1 MTTTTHQHLETE
13 VLLEFFNVPKEF
25 TVNEKQD
32 VMIDYS
38 CTCYTDDEG
47 NIGHKNEVFAF
58 IGFAGFTID
67 NNKAIDLVAHLRA
80 AAERKYQ
87 NMFNISFN

>member
-1 MTTTTHQHLETE
+1 MTIANNQHLETE
-13 VLLEFFNVPKEF
+13 ILIEFYKVPQEF
-25 TVNEKQD
+25 TTGKKQD

-58 IGFAGFTID
+58 IGFAGFTVD
-67 NNKAIDLVAHLRA
+67 NNRAIDLVAHLRSE
-80 AAERKYQ
+80 AERKYQ

>member
-1 MTTTTHQHLETE
+1 MITTTNQHLETE
-13 VLLEFFNVPKEF
+13 VLIEFFKVPQEY
-25 TVNEKQD
+25 TTGAKQD

-38 CTCYTDDEG
+38 CICYTDDEG

-67 NNKAIDLVAHLRA
+67 NTKAIDLVACLRA
-80 AAERKYQ
+80 EAEKKYQ
-87 NMFNISFN
+87 KMFNISFN